1 MKFLQEPKKSIKE
14 DDKIEKIQ
22 PRKDSSGDLPLKKQK
37 INEPIKRRR
46 KSPSDERVEQMKLM
60 VRGLLSRVPSRRLSD
75 FLAENGIENY
85 CRMRKSKLIGKATTV
100 ALKGL
105 GVE

>member
-1 MKFLQEPKKSIKE
+1 MAFLKKHTKKSGSKP
-14 DDKIEKIQ
+14 IEVKKDGKIQ
-22 PRKDSSGDLPLKKQK
+22 PRKDTSGVLPPKSSTNKKT
-37 INEPIKRRR
+37 EPTR
-46 KSPSDERVEQMKLM
+46 ERVEQMKLM